1 MRLFKGADAR
11 ETAVHELL
19 HHTER
24 MMPAAFQEAIRSV
37 WLTRYTAALEVASTA
52 EREALALI
60 PFAMA
65 GDAQATNQLRQAILD
80 GPLNYEDH
88 YALVN
93 PSEYWAVNASALLAK
108 RFDAKDS
115 IWKQIAVWFS
125 ELIEKAKDLLGLES
139 DAALLRALKRLLD
152 PNQISGEGQY
162 FVSSRMLYDMG
173 DGSLSDLDR
182 SESNDANNRNTPSP
196 DVPSPNTSGP
206 NPTNPNDP
214 NRNAWI
220 QLKDR
225 VASLLTPQAIDNVLY
240 NFQDKYIDLKR
251 IRDHIRSMGG
261 VITDLNDAYL
271 GEELYHKRLAF
282 RVERFLSHELTP
294 LLKALHDAGI
304 ALADFE
310 RYLHARHAPEANAAM
325 AKRNLSEAELEA
337 QRNELAAE
345 VTRLEQSL
353 QSAQAQGTATK
364 AISEALDA
372 ARERQRAWS
381 TVQAFQGT
389 ESERLSLSGMSD
401 DAAAAVMEA
410 VDPAKRESFEAAA
423 AHVDAINEKT
433 LTLLEA
439 YGLMDSETLAA
450 WREAYEHY
458 VPLHRDEAHPT
469 TTAHPVGLGF
479 SVRGA
484 AARQRVGSLE
494 RVTNILGHIA
504 QQREAAITRG
514 EKDRVTRK
522 LYLMAAQNP
531 DAELWAVDKPPTV
544 RVLDPVTGTARTMVD
559 PNYKNLP
566 YVVMLRVGGKDAAI
580 TFNERN
586 PQALRLAQSIK
597 NLDIGD
603 LHAAISLIA
612 KGTRWFA
619 SINTQYNPIFGI
631 INFARDLQSG
641 LLNLSTTAVAGKE
654 REVASGVWPALKAI
668 YRAQRGASDGEQ
680 SHWQARWLQMQAA
693 GGTTGYRDLFADA
706 TERSAALA
714 RTLQSFERGQVSRA
728 AHALLDW
735 LSDYNEAMENAVRLA
750 AFDVALGSGLSQE
763 RAASLAK
770 NLTVNFNR
778 KGRQSREIGALYAF
792 FNASIQGTARMAQTL
807 AGPLGKKIMLGGV
820 MLGAVNAMLAMAVMG
835 GGDDGD
841 DAWAKIP
848 EFVKEKNLIIP
859 ISRTEYLSLPLP
871 LGFHFLP
878 NIG

>member
-1 MRLFKGADAR
+1 M
-11 ETAVHELL
+11 
-19 HHTER
+19 
-24 MMPAAFQEAIRSV
+24 
-37 WLTRYTAALEVASTA
+37 
-52 EREALALI
+52 
-60 PFAMA
+60 
-65 GDAQATNQLRQAILD
+65 
-80 GPLNYEDH
+80 
-88 YALVN
+88 
-93 PSEYWAVNASALLAK
+93 
-108 RFDAKDS
+108 
-115 IWKQIAVWFS
+115 
-125 ELIEKAKDLLGLES
+125 
-139 DAALLRALKRLLD
+139 
-152 PNQISGEGQY
+152 
-162 FVSSRMLYDMG
+162 
-173 DGSLSDLDR
+173 
-182 SESNDANNRNTPSP
+182 
-196 DVPSPNTSGP
+196 
-206 NPTNPNDP
+206 
-214 NRNAWI
+214 
-220 QLKDR
+220 
-225 VASLLTPQAIDNVLY
+225 
-240 NFQDKYIDLKR
+240 
-251 IRDHIRSMGG
+251 
-261 VITDLNDAYL
+261 
-271 GEELYHKRLAF
+271 
-282 RVERFLSHELTP
+282 
-294 LLKALHDAGI
+294 
-304 ALADFE
+304 
-310 RYLHARHAPEANAAM
+310 
-325 AKRNLSEAELEA
+325 
-337 QRNELAAE
+337 
-345 VTRLEQSL
+345 
-353 QSAQAQGTATK
+353 
-364 AISEALDA
+364 
-372 ARERQRAWS
+372 
-381 TVQAFQGT
+381 
-389 ESERLSLSGMSD
+389 
-401 DAAAAVMEA
+401 
-410 VDPAKRESFEAAA
+410 
-423 AHVDAINEKT
+423 
-433 LTLLEA
+433 
-439 YGLMDSETLAA
+439 
-450 WREAYEHY
+450 
-458 VPLHRDEAHPT
+458 
-469 TTAHPVGLGF
+469 
-479 SVRGA
+479 
-484 AARQRVGSLE
+484 GSLE

-531 DAELWAVDKPPTV
+531 DAELWAVDRPPTV

-586 PQALRLAQSIK
+586 PEALRLAQSMK

-641 LLNLSTTAVAGKE
+641 LLNLSTTAIAGKE

-680 SHWQARWLQMQAA
+680 NHWQARWLQMQAA

-807 AGPLGKKIMLGGV
+807 TGPLGRKIMLGGV

-859 ISRTEYLSLPLP
+859 IARTDYLSLPLP

-878 NIG
+878 NIGRLSVEMMVGGRDHSPASQLGKLLQVLLDAFNPLGGTQSVSQLVTPTIADPAVALAQNQDWTGRPIYRENHNPLNPQPGMALVKDAATPWAKVMAQALNTISGGTAYQPGAWSPTPDQIDYVIGQLTGGVGREIGKLAQTLTAPFTGDELPAHKVPLLGRLYGSTKGISGESELFYNNIKRLNKIENEYKGRMKAGEDADAYRKQEPLVDQIGLGNQAEAAVSKLRRLRREEQLRADPGWQDRVKDIDQQIEAVMRGVNRAVK

>member
-1 MRLFKGADAR
+1 MDA
-11 ETAVHELL
+11 
-19 HHTER
+19 
-24 MMPAAFQEAIRSV
+24 
-37 WLTRYTAALEVASTA
+37 
-52 EREALALI
+52 
-60 PFAMA
+60 
-65 GDAQATNQLRQAILD
+65 
-80 GPLNYEDH
+80 
-88 YALVN
+88 
-93 PSEYWAVNASALLAK
+93 
-108 RFDAKDS
+108 
-115 IWKQIAVWFS
+115 
-125 ELIEKAKDLLGLES
+125 
-139 DAALLRALKRLLD
+139 
-152 PNQISGEGQY
+152 
-162 FVSSRMLYDMG
+162 
-173 DGSLSDLDR
+173 
-182 SESNDANNRNTPSP
+182 
-196 DVPSPNTSGP
+196 
-206 NPTNPNDP
+206 
-214 NRNAWI
+214 
-220 QLKDR
+220 
-225 VASLLTPQAIDNVLY
+225 
-240 NFQDKYIDLKR
+240 
-251 IRDHIRSMGG
+251 
-261 VITDLNDAYL
+261 
-271 GEELYHKRLAF
+271 
-282 RVERFLSHELTP
+282 
-294 LLKALHDAGI
+294 
-304 ALADFE
+304 
-310 RYLHARHAPEANAAM
+310 
-325 AKRNLSEAELEA
+325 
-337 QRNELAAE
+337 
-345 VTRLEQSL
+345 
-353 QSAQAQGTATK
+353 
-364 AISEALDA
+364 
-372 ARERQRAWS
+372 
-381 TVQAFQGT
+381 
-389 ESERLSLSGMSD
+389 
-401 DAAAAVMEA
+401 
-410 VDPAKRESFEAAA
+410 
-423 AHVDAINEKT
+423 
-433 LTLLEA
+433 
-439 YGLMDSETLAA
+439 ETLAA
-450 WREAYEHY
+450 WRKAYQHY

-531 DAELWAVDKPPTV
+531 DSELWAVDKPPTV

-559 PNYKNLP
+559 SNYKNLP

-641 LLNLSTTAVAGKE
+641 LLNLSTTAIAGKE

-807 AGPLGKKIMLGGV
+807 AGPLGRKIMLGGV

-835 GGDDGD
+835 GGDEGD
-841 DAWAKIP
+841 DAWEKIP

-878 NIG
+878 NIGRLSVEMMAGGRDHSPASQLGKLLQVLLDAFNPLGGTQSVSQLVTPTVADPAVALAQNQDWTGRPIYRENHNPLNPQPGMALVKDAATPWSKGIAQAINTISGGTAYQPGAWSPTPDQIDYVLGQITGGVGR